1 MEQPEFQAKMEI
13 IIKRLKEEISFKNES
28 YELLKSDYQQMEE
41 ANLKHDKK
49 YKELE
54 QQIKDKQD
62 KVTALIKE
70 NHEHTQEC
78 TDLEEQIANAH
89 RE

>member
-1 MEQPEFQAKMEI
+1 MEI
-13 IIKRLKEEISFKNES
+13 IIKRLKEEISLKNES
-28 YELLKSDYQQMEE
+28 YELLKQDYQQIEE
-41 ANLKHDKK
+41 ANLKHDKEC
-49 YKELE
+49 KELE

-70 NHEHTQEC
+70 NHEHTQQC
-78 TDLEEQIANAH
+78 TDLEDQIANAH